1 MLLPIAAASAVDS
14 MKQIP
19 PATWLKLG
27 IGIAAFIIA
36 IVILRK
42 VAQMNKIVLGVIV
55 FVVVTVVF
63 FSWVY
68 NRNEPKWMTPIVER
82 IAPFFP
88 SAGSYAQKQ
97 QTAPKP

>member
-1 MLLPIAAASAVDS
+1 MTILLATSALES
-14 MKQIP
+14 AQNIP

-36 IVILRK
+36 VIVLRK
-42 VAQMNKIVLGVIV
+42 VAQMNKVVLGVVVLVV
-55 FVVVTVVF
+55 FSIIF

-68 NRNEPKWMTPIVER
+68 NRNEPKWLTPVIDK

-88 SAGSYAQKQ
+88 SAGHVDKVQKK
-97 QTAPKP
+97 AH